1 MSSGQRP
8 YEIRVRISPKFM
20 SGKLDSGVIGDR
32 IDVYEDRVSGVEGWA
47 QYRYGEDSRGQSRE
61 LFMRAV
67 THVEISAFVID
78 PAAFV
83 DDIEYHFERYVAAL
97 RDPKNADLR
106 DNFTRTWERKH
117 AGGPLHVPL
126 GFPSGFGPSSSLGLG

>member
-1 MSSGQRP
+1 MEGSLTTPRTAMLTPTMTGRRPQGIGGKTRAKNLSGERRREIARKAAHSAQRATL
-8 YEIRVRISPKFM
+8 EM
-20 SGKLDSGVIGDR
+20 
-32 IDVYEDRVSGVEGWA
+32 
-47 QYRYGEDSRGQSRE
+47 
-61 LFMRAV
+61 
-67 THVEISAFVID
+67 SAFVIV

-117 AGGPLHVPL
+117 AGRPLHVPL
-126 GFPSGFGPSSSLGLG
+126 GFPPGFGPSSSLGLG

>member
-1 MSSGQRP
+1 MLVIPTVIAFGWRGAFEDVP
-8 YEIRVRISPKFM
+8 GSP
-20 SGKLDSGVIGDR
+20 DR
-32 IDVYEDRVSGVEGWA
+32 CAPGVEGWA

-106 DNFTRTWERKH
+106 DNSTRTWERKH
-117 AGGPLHVPL
+117 AGRPLHVPL
-126 GFPSGFGPSSSLGLG
+126 GFPPGFGPSSSGPQA